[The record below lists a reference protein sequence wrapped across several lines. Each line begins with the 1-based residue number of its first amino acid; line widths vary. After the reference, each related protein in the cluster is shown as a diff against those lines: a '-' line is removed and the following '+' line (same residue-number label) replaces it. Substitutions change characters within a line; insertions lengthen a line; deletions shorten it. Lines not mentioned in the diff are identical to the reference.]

1 MSYFHRK
8 VNLQQE
14 TKEGYNPLQL
24 AINLNKIEV
33 VALILNNS
41 STELIHKQNQHGS
54 ALHVASSSGNKK
66 AISLLFRYQADPLI
80 KNKEGKFPIDLAADE
95 ETRQLI

>member
-41 STELIHKQNQHGS
+41 STELIHKQN
-54 ALHVASSSGNKK
+54 
-66 AISLLFRYQADPLI
+66 
-80 KNKEGKFPIDLAADE
+80 
-95 ETRQLI
+95 